1 MFELV
6 AATVVVVL
14 AGVAVYIW
22 LGNRRVDKRVSQV
35 LDEIG
40 DGKYGP

>member
-1 MFELV
+1 MVELV
-6 AATVVVVL
+6 AASVVVVL

-22 LGNRRVDKRVSQV
+22 LGNRRIDARVAEL
-35 LDEIG
+35 LDEIC